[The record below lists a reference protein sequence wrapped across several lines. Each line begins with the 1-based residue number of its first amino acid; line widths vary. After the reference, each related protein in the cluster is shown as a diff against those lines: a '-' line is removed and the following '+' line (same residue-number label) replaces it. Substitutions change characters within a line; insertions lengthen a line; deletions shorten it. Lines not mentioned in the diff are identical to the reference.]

1 MKFNFNIFHS
11 TDAKLASVATKEAL
25 ASPRSAVCSFILHIF
40 AIYCKETNCNSNIL
54 IFETVFDV
62 WHTKYIPDD

>member
-40 AIYCKETNCNSNIL
+40 AIYCKGTNCNSNIL
-54 IFETVFDV
+54 MFEIIFD
-62 WHTKYIPDD
+62 IG